1 MIQKSLSQ
9 FRHRIR
15 NRLNVACL
23 LLEVVQ
29 RKIDCG
35 QWQQVEPLI
44 DKALQAFR
52 DIDEDLIV
60 DRQPVDRADSLP
72 SSTRILIVDDN
83 VNEGHLLA
91 ELLTSFDFEV
101 TVVGDGRKAL
111 HYLRQQGKP
120 DLVLLDMNMPNLDGA
135 DTIRLIRQQSERVN
149 QLRDRF
155 FRVGAS
161 AILFISLS
169 FLARYFGLNQL
180 SFGLIVGAPIAMTGY
195 LLGMGYIRWAF
206 PTYINGPVLQEA
218 IEKELD
224 RRQKD
229 ASIL

>member
-1 MIQKSLSQ
+1 MPLKNWMLHLKLRMIEL
-9 FRHRIR
+9 RC
-15 NRLNVACL
+15 N
-23 LLEVVQ
+23 
-29 RKIDCG
+29 
-35 QWQQVEPLI
+35 
-44 DKALQAFR
+44 
-52 DIDEDLIV
+52 DELYLAWELGPRPFKTKDLK
-60 DRQPVDRADSLP
+60 R
-72 SSTRILIVDDN
+72 
-83 VNEGHLLA
+83 
-91 ELLTSFDFEV
+91 
-101 TVVGDGRKAL
+101 
-111 HYLRQQGKP
+111 YL
-120 DLVLLDMNMPNLDGA
+120 
-135 DTIRLIRQQSERVN
+135 RLIRQQSERVN